1 MNKIKK
7 VVISNFRGI
16 SYECVFPT
24 STPVWLFGKNGTGK
38 TSFIEA
44 LRFALTGK
52 KPNDMI
58 FHGADSGFV
67 YIEFN
72 DAEGTS
78 VGRYFYVGD
87 KANVVKVND
96 KTCTAKEAQ
105 KIICEKMN
113 ATLDQ
118 LDVLTSEIV
127 FRELM
132 GGDLGKFLLN
142 FITEPFTPTK
152 LYELVEFSEA
162 EKEKLTTDRLLPA
175 NFDISLLESVYQ
187 TLFNERTVLKKDIAA
202 LEAKFDLNEEYPAPH
217 FSSLDDLKKAEEEY
231 LLARTD
237 EKRKADAVKEYERAL
252 AEYKRRLARKILLIE
267 QKEKISVVPE
277 ITDETVVELRKTMDE
292 LVTDKHN
299 YETIIATNK
308 VVVSSQQK
316 ILDALDSD
324 VCPIASCLK
333 CKTDKTAAKLTVEE
347 ALKAAQSAIST
358 AEEAIERVAERIND
372 ANAKLKSTEA
382 QLKLNKE
389 YETLEKR
396 IKDIDIGDVPKEPV
410 FGTTSEEWKMFPAY
424 KQEYEEYSQFKVAKE
439 THEALVLRLATLS
452 SLIKKFS
459 PKGEV
464 NNAIMKHYCDI
475 FDDSAAAIA
484 DLFGYTVSFV
494 PTEGSGVK
502 LLVRPDTIRPESTK
516 RDVDFN
522 SLSSGEK
529 LIASIIVYT
538 VLNNLMGTGLLI
550 LDNFN
555 DLDAE
560 SSEKARTIINAINK
574 ELGISTIFVAGCL
587 LES

>member
-1 MNKIKK
+1 MNKIRKI
-7 VVISNFRGI
+7 VISNFRGI
-16 SYECVFPT
+16 EYQSLFPT
-24 STPVWLFGKNGTGK
+24 NSPMWLFGKNGTGK
-38 TSFIEA
+38 TSTIEA

-52 KPNDMI
+52 KPNDMM
-58 FHGADSGFV
+58 FHGASSGFV

-78 VGRYFYVGD
+78 VGRYFYAGD

-113 ATLDQ
+113 ATLEQ
-118 LDVLTSEIV
+118 LDVLTSETV
-127 FRELM
+127 FRDLM

-142 FITEPFTPTK
+142 FITEPFTPKK
-152 LYELVEFSEA
+152 LYELVPFSEA
-162 EKEKLTTDRLLPA
+162 EKEKLEIDRLLPA
-175 NFDISLLESVYQ
+175 TFDISLLEEVYQ
-187 TLFNERTVLKKDIAA
+187 KLFNERTILKKDIAA
-202 LEAKFDLNEEYPAPH
+202 LEAKFDLSEEYPAPH
-217 FSSLDDLKKAEEEY
+217 FSSLKEMKKAEEEY
-231 LLARTD
+231 LLAKTD
-237 EKRKADAVKEYERAL
+237 EKRKADAIKSYERAV
-252 AEYKRRLARKILLIE
+252 AEYERRLARKSELIE

-277 ITDETVVELRKTMDE
+277 ITDETVAELRKTMDE

-299 YETIIATNK
+299 YETIVATNK

-333 CKTDKTAAKLTVEE
+333 CKTDKTAAKSTVEE

-358 AEEAIERVAERIND
+358 AEEAIERVAERIN
-372 ANAKLKSTEA
+372 NTNIKLKNTEA

-389 YETLEKR
+389 YENLDKR
-396 IKDIDIGDVPKEPV
+396 IKDIDIGDVPKKPLFEP
-410 FGTTSEEWKMFPAY
+410 TSEEWKMYPAY
-424 KQEYEEYSQFKVAKE
+424 KQEYEEYTQFKVAQE
-439 THEALVLRLATLS
+439 TYNSLMLQLSTLS
-452 SLIKKFS
+452 TLIKKFS
-459 PKGEV
+459 SKGEV
-464 NNAIMKHYCDI
+464 NSAIMKHYCDI

-484 DLFGYTVSFV
+484 ELFGYTVSFV

-502 LLVRPDTIRPESTK
+502 LLVRPESEK
-516 RDVDFN
+516 KDVDFN

-529 LIASIIVYT
+529 LITSIVVYT

-560 SSEKARTIINAINK
+560 SSEKAKTIINAINK
-574 ELGISTIFVAGCL
+574 ELGVSTIFIAGCL
-587 LES
+587 PES